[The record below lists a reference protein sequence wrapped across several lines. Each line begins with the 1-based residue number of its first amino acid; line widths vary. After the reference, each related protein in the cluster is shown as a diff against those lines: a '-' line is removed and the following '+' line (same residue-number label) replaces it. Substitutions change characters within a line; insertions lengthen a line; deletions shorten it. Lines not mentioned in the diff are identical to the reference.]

1 MAKLRLILLNKS
13 GTPGNMVV
21 YQRTEKDTLMP
32 LAWLSQP
39 TYPGTSVRVDWDDRD
54 WAFVWAGVSH
64 IQPGTVFLAAQVTP
78 AAPNDG
84 NQIELVADAGGTY
97 QFTNQKN
104 GSIPGY
110 FVLIETPSVPLNS
123 VSVGLGMNGKATFAG
138 LARPNRRILFNSQIS
153 YWVTFGDIDEGEFLF
168 DLSTLPSAQVDFPPG
183 VTSMVAQLN
192 EDFSWTISQASLA
205 DSEADAEAAA
215 S

>member
-21 YQRTEKDTLMP
+21 YQRSDKDTLMP

-39 TYPGTSVRVDWDDRD
+39 TWPGAMVQMDWDDRD

-78 AAPNDG
+78 ATPTEG
-84 NQIELVADAGGTY
+84 NQIEFLAGPGGMY
-97 QFTNQKN
+97 EFANQKN
-104 GSIPGY
+104 GAIPEY

-123 VSVGLGMNGKATFAG
+123 VSVGLGMNGKATFAA
-138 LARPNRRILFNSQIS
+138 LARPNRRTLFGARTS
-153 YWVTFGDIDEGEFLF
+153 YWVTFGDIAEGEFLF
-168 DLSTLPSAQVDFPPG
+168 DVPTLPSARVEFPPG
-183 VTSMVAQLN
+183 VTTMVAQLN
-192 EDFSWTISQASLA
+192 ADFSWTISQPSLA
-205 DSEADAEAAA
+205 EAEADADPAA